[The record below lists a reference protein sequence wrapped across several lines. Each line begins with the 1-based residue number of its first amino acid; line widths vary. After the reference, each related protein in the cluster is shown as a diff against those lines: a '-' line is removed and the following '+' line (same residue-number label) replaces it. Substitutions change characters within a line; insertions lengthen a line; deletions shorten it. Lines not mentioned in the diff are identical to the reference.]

1 MMYDVLAVIGAF
13 ALGTILIYMFV
24 AMTKA
29 IREEGKHA

>member
-1 MMYDVLAVIGAF
+1 MYDFLAVVGAL

-29 IREEGKHA
+29 IKEEGKQA